1 MLKILYFDLA
11 MPGPKVTEAMCA
23 TVEVVV
29 TMAEQVLL
37 AFMRGRRA
45 PQPAIYA
52 PPSADTKR
60 SS

>member
-1 MLKILYFDLA
+1 LLKIPSFDLA
-11 MPGPKVTEAMCA
+11 TPGPDVTEAMCA
-23 TVEVVV
+23 AVEAVVA
-29 TMAEQVLL
+29 MAEQVLL

-52 PPSADTKR
+52 PPSADTKG